1 MLDVCSAFGLG
12 AHNFVLVTNFA
23 NTYISIHDKYSM
35 VKIKIENLLYI
46 TEKAL
51 ASLFKNDITLIV
63 EVGEKHFHSTIF
75 ASLMRLS

>member
-35 VKIKIENLLYI
+35 IKIKIENLFYI
-46 TEKAL
+46 TEKTL
-51 ASLFKNDITLIV
+51 ASLFKKDITLI
-63 EVGEKHFHSTIF
+63 EVGEKHFYSTIF

>member
-35 VKIKIENLLYI
+35 IKIKIENLFYI

-51 ASLFKNDITLIV
+51 ASLFKNDITLI
-63 EVGEKHFHSTIF
+63 EVDEKHFYSTIF